1 MTKEYLDSAIKV
13 LNETKEIMMQHGYLP
28 LPLDL
33 IKQSVIQ
40 LWEECE
46 MLKQEKCE
54 IQENSYEHG
63 DPEARLHNG
72 G

>member
-1 MTKEYLDSAIKV
+1 MTKEYLDSAIKC

-46 MLKQEKCE
+46 TLKQEKCKMT
-54 IQENSYEHG
+54 ENYYDHG